1 MLNNVAILNVECYN
15 YFILH
20 RDLIFFSIVHLLSDF
35 SVYVVFVLVTY
46 GCVNLF
52 FFSRRRR
59 HTSCALVTGV
69 QTCALPI
76 STALDRSASSKANRS
91 THRPKPVS
99 VKKKSVMSAC
109 SLAHSETL
117 PAVLKRP
124 GRFCSGPSSS
134 PRKCLTR
141 PIEVGGSDSPSLK
154 LGEVRSSSKST
165 RWPNLVRVI
174 AVAAPAGPAP
184 TITTSHVVSA
194 GLCRVNGTNYFPL
207 AGGRFRVGSRS
218 CSTNTVAP

>member
-1 MLNNVAILNVECYN
+1 MILGPPGV
-15 YFILH
+15 
-20 RDLIFFSIVHLLSDF
+20 SLSD
-35 SVYVVFVLVTY
+35 SLLPYTT
-46 GCVNLF
+46 LF
-52 FFSRRRR
+52 RYP
-59 HTSCALVTGV
+59 A
-69 QTCALPI
+69 A
-76 STALDRSASSKANRS
+76 TAVDRSASSKANRS

-154 LGEVRSSSKST
+154 LGEIGR
-165 RWPNLVRVI
+165 
-174 AVAAPAGPAP
+174 A
-184 TITTSHVVSA
+184 HV
-194 GLCRVNGTNYFPL
+194 
-207 AGGRFRVGSRS
+207 
-218 CSTNTVAP
+218 